1 MIVQAQPQTP
11 HFFLIGT
18 RAPAGGAGP
27 AGSGERVAV
36 LVATQRVH
44 FDGSVGAGDEVRA
57 KDTGID
63 EAWLN
68 GPLRYEAEIAP
79 AKPVP
84 DAVVV
89 DALAGMLPGGPFAP
103 PAAVEAAL
111 AATVFGSVEVRRTT
125 PAHVHGA
132 RRFGW
137 RPRGTAPRLGLSGNA
152 GNFDPGV
159 QALPANFSNAFF
171 NGQPLDGEALFNPGD
186 TLAFIDAAAHSRV
199 LRIPQ
204 PPVTLAITRDGAP
217 LQPPA
222 AMQLQVDTVVMDLAI
237 SAFNLVWRAVL
248 PWEARFAGATLQVK
262 KQPS

>member
-1 MIVQAQPQTP
+1 MIVQADPQAPP

-27 AGSGERVAV
+27 AGTGERVAV
-36 LVATQRVH
+36 LVVTQRVH
-44 FDGSVGAGDEVRA
+44 FDGRVGAGDEVRS
-57 KDTGID
+57 KDAGID
-63 EAWLN
+63 ELWLS
-68 GPLRYEAEIAP
+68 GPFRYEAEIAP
-79 AKPVP
+79 TKPVP

-89 DALAGMLPGGPFAP
+89 DALATMLPGGPFAP
-103 PAAVEAAL
+103 PDAVEAAL

-125 PAHVHGA
+125 PAHVHGG

-137 RPRGTAPRLGLSGNA
+137 RPRGTAPRLGLA
-152 GNFDPGV
+152 GQAGAFVPGA

-171 NGQPLDGEALFNPGD
+171 NGQPLNGEPLFGPGD
-186 TLAFIDAAAHSRV
+186 TLAFIDTAANSRV

-204 PPVTLAITRDGAP
+204 PPVTLAITRDGGP
-217 LQPPA
+217 LSPPA
-222 AMQLQVDTVVMDLAI
+222 TMQLQVDTVVMDLAI

-262 KQPS
+262 QPS